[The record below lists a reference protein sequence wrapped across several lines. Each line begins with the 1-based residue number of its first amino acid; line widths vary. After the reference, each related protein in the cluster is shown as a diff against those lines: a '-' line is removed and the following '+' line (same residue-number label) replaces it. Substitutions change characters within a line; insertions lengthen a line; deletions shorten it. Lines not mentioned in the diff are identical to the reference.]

1 MSTVFRISLTIAAMA
16 SAIPAAAQAP
26 AAATFN
32 GIYVGVSTTASP
44 ERVCTPAQP
53 VPSTLTI
60 ENGVARTAAG
70 FEGTV
75 TAGGDLELKNSAE
88 IHTNGHV
95 DNQGNVTAT
104 TKIENCTFE
113 TLWRKQ

>member
-32 GIYVGVSTTASP
+32 GVYVGVSTTASP
-44 ERVCTPAQP
+44 EGSCTPAQP
-53 VPSTLTI
+53 VPSNLTI
-60 ENGVARTAAG
+60 ENGVARTATG

-75 TAGGDLELKNSAE
+75 TAGGDLELKNSAG
-88 IHTNGHV
+88 IRTNGHV
-95 DNQGNVTAT
+95 DNQGNIKVTT
-104 TKIENCTFE
+104 EIEKCTFE
-113 TLWRKQ
+113 TRWRKQ

>member
-1 MSTVFRISLTIAAMA
+1 MVFRISLTILAMA
-16 SAIPAAAQAP
+16 SALPAAGQAP
-26 AAATFN
+26 TAATFN
-32 GIYVGVSTTASP
+32 GTYGGISTTASP
-44 ERVCTPAQP
+44 ARSCTPAQP
-53 VPSTLTI
+53 APSTLTI

-75 TAGGDLELKNSAE
+75 TANGDLVLKNSTG
-88 IHTNGHV
+88 ISTNGHV

-104 TKIENCTFE
+104 TDIENCTFE